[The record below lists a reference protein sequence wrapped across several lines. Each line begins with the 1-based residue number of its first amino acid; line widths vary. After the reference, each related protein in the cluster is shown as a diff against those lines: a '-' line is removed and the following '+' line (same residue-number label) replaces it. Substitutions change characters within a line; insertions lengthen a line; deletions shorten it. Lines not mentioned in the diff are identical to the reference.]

1 MSDGSTGPLPTEAS
15 KANQMTSK
23 PGFGLCSGM
32 SLGATRLLP
41 RWCPA
46 CRQHESGPG
55 SRREHVKVRLDT
67 DTELVVREGELQ
79 AAESVR
85 SRVPLRGALA
95 DSSVVAVKSLR
106 IAVGVEPRGGVILA
120 DECDQP

>member
-1 MSDGSTGPLPTEAS
+1 MGRKCPLPTEAS

-32 SLGATRLLP
+32 SLGVTRLLP

-46 CRQHESGPG
+46 YRQHESGPG
-55 SRREHVKVRLDT
+55 SRTEHVKARLDT
-67 DTELVVREGELQ
+67 ATEQLV
-79 AAESVR
+79 A
-85 SRVPLRGALA
+85 RGRTPSGGIRKEPSTVGDAPA
-95 DSSVVAVKSLR
+95 DSPVVAVKSLR
-106 IAVGVEPRGGVILA
+106 IAVGAEPRGGVVLA